1 MVGDETASSSRL
13 STTTGWFCGRSDL
26 KRRNQNTIA
35 FAFIT
40 WSDTTSS
47 IGSCTRLWSATEET
61 GVECRGGGVR
71 DLKSWNKNQ
80 IWKLWVFYLTWWQSY
95 SSVTSAHDLA
105 TENQVLAYYRKDQK
119 FVFITIIWS
128 IYLPG
133 NCGLHQ
139 IFLLATVCTSVS
151 GLLFA
156 TPRNKLKICQNL
168 RQPPTHQLPGRAI
181 STFIPHRIAWCSTI
195 NNWVII
201 IALLH
206 KWV

>member
-1 MVGDETASSSRL
+1 MGVKNVTNGRTDEQGVSR
-13 STTTGWFCGRSDL
+13 
-26 KRRNQNTIA
+26 
-35 FAFIT
+35 
-40 WSDTTSS
+40 
-47 IGSCTRLWSATEET
+47 
-61 GVECRGGGVR
+61 
-71 DLKSWNKNQ
+71 SW
-80 IWKLWVFYLTWWQSY
+80 
-95 SSVTSAHDLA
+95 
-105 TENQVLAYYRKDQK
+105 
-119 FVFITIIWS
+119 

-195 NNWVII
+195 NNWVRI

-206 KWV
+206 KWVWRYGHYGHLCNLSKGILLNIKYQPGKKANRHLGVENVENWDHHRSYPPPPSSHPRG